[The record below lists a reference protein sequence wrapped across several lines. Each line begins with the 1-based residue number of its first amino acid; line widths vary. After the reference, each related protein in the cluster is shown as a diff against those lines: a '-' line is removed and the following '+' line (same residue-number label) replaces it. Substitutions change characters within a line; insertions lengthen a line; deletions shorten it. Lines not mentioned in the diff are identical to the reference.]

1 MYSMMVQ
8 MVEKDIVAMV
18 FACFLSQKVS
28 NYIFL
33 V

>member
-1 MYSMMVQ
+1 MVL
-8 MVEKDIVAMV
+8 MVEKDIVATV
-18 FACFLSQKVS
+18 FACFSSQRVS